1 MAVFKR
7 KNDNDLGLD
16 TRASANQFRALNKDG
31 SFNVRKTNIRFSEKI
46 NFFHALVSMSWSRF
60 FGWIVLG
67 YFAVNLFFAA
77 IYMAVGVEHL
87 TVGNGL
93 SPREQFLEAFF
104 FSAQTITT
112 LGYGRVAPIGML
124 ANSVAALES
133 MLGLLSFALATGL
146 LYGRFSKPR
155 ARIRYSDH
163 AVIAPYQDV
172 NGFMFRVANPLNNNL
187 LEVEASLS
195 LSMRRK
201 NSELREF
208 HQLQLERSRV
218 VFFPT
223 MWTIVHPIDT
233 ASPLFGFD
241 KEAFHERDPEFIVM
255 LKAHDESFSQTV
267 YSRSSY
273 KAQDVLFG
281 RKFVYVSQPG
291 KERLTVNIGRIDETE
306 EAPLNTPVDNS

>member
-16 TRASANQFRALNKDG
+16 TRAAASRFRALNKDG
-31 SFNVRKTNIRFSEKI
+31 TFNVHKTNIRFSEKI

-67 YFAVNLFFAA
+67 YFVVNLLFAS

-87 TVGNGL
+87 TVGAGL
-93 SPREQFLEAFF
+93 SPPEQFIEAFF

-112 LGYGRVAPIGML
+112 LGYGRVAPIGVL

-133 MLGLLSFALATGL
+133 MLGLLTFALATGL

-155 ARIRYSDH
+155 ARIRYSGH
-163 AVIAPYQDV
+163 AVIAPYQEI
-172 NGFMFRVANPLNNNL
+172 NGFMLRVANPLNNNL

-195 LSMRRK
+195 LSLLRK

-208 HQLQLERSRV
+208 HQLPLERTRV

-223 MWTIVHPIDT
+223 MWTIVHPIDS

-241 KEAFHERDPEFIVM
+241 EEAFRDRDPEFIV
-255 LKAHDESFSQTV
+255 LLRAFDESFSQTV

-273 KAQDVLFG
+273 KAHEVLWG

-291 KERLTVNIGRIDETE
+291 KERLTVDIGRIDETE
-306 EAPLNTPVDNS
+306 DATLNAPR